1 MKNKSDLKRKVL
13 CSLLAASTMGIF
25 YSSDAL
31 AASVNG
37 ETPEDGVTITNE
49 FLTGEANSC
58 KVVVGHG
65 NVSIQTNAT
74 VGEMLQNYQTG
85 GLGAALNPSNDNQNV
100 PVVGVVGGE
109 IKITDNGKAMIG
121 FAGKIVDDVL
131 KTEFFTDDNLAKLKN
146 IQSPENANI
155 TQDVTV
161 TIGSTTVN
169 PVVLGSFS
177 SDLLIVGVGDNETLN
192 RTGNVV
198 ENINSGNVIGGFG
211 GSGAVSILGGTANTT
226 LTGNIEKTVTGNAN
240 IGIHANGGLATSLFN
255 GDTTSTV
262 DGNTSLVIDTTT
274 GEDGAIDALTVGVA
288 GGGAALAVGGGNA
301 VSNVTGTTYIKVGGN
316 GTAIGVVGG
325 GVAGSYTIAGS
336 GDGGSEMSANAS
348 TGKTTVVV
356 DLDGKTDSV
365 AMQKALAAIKK
376 DGTANLM
383 ENLQDLVGQSAV
395 IGVTG
400 GGIALANDNA
410 KNSAT
415 ASTAGSDIYLDDGYG
430 IGVFGN
436 GIAAATNNAKATVD
450 MTDALTINVGK
461 EMEAVGVFGN
471 GLAYFTGSSNGG
483 AANLSGSASVTATD
497 TTINIKGKV
506 DGVINGGLAIDDS
519 QSDTTNA
526 VVNTSGTA
534 TINVYDGATV
544 EVLNFD
550 GLKPLAGAPADKN
563 AAENDSSKPANP
575 DMGSYTFAV
584 EAAVKDVAI
593 AAGGVAVGGGAQS
606 TVKDGVVNIIGGEVK
621 GDVLAGGVA
630 VYGEKYAGGADMES
644 ATLNLTGGTITG
656 NVYAGGATVNDTYV
670 TIGDGKAYT
679 SATANVKKAVVNLAG
694 TDVTGEIVGAGYSI
708 KDVSY
713 TEPTGNQK
721 LGTNNIGTKELAT
734 DASESTLNLQAANT
748 LKALENGSKV
758 HSFDFINAEAG
769 SVTAI
774 EGLTAGN
781 TVAIINAE
789 NTAVQVDGSAKLDI
803 NAFEAGNS
811 AAGNEYKV
819 IDNTDTEDKVWEN
832 ANLVY
837 DRTEAYAQ
845 NAKKDGEYTI
855 NYKTLNQLTETEKTD
870 AVNDFVGSLGENGEE
885 LRGNVEGIVRNG
897 DNTFAGADDFFGDF
911 TSGNGSSRDLAA
923 MAMIGEA
930 AGVSSNTI
938 SVAGDMAD
946 NSVLRLSFTQDDITG
961 EPTVNEDGAVWAKYI
976 HNKHDL
982 DGMASSF
989 GSINSSSD
997 FDGATIGV
1005 DFAKKGKVQ
1014 SGIAFSYGDGDS
1026 HGMGI
1031 NNDFDMWG
1039 LTLYGNV
1046 KNDDTNVIADIGFS
1060 ESDNELT
1067 GKAMGKDIKADRD
1080 VSVFT
1085 VGVRAEKL
1093 YTNGST
1099 QIVPYTG
1106 LRYYNVDPDSYTAY
1120 YDGQKFGEYDADRQN
1135 IWTLPV
1141 GVSLRNETVTESGWR
1156 LTPKVDVAYIW
1167 AFGDT
1172 DNSFDLNT
1180 GSGVDT
1186 LDYTVMDSGS
1196 WLGSV
1201 GFEAG
1206 KDDWAFGVGYS
1217 YQKGSHEEANK
1228 WFVNVEYSF

>member
-37 ETPEDGVTITNE
+37 ETPKDGVTITNE
-49 FLTGEANSC
+49 FLTGKANSC

-85 GLGAALNPSNDNQNV
+85 GLGAVLNPSNDNKNV

-109 IKITDNGKAMIG
+109 IKITNTGKTLLG
-121 FAGKIVDDVL
+121 SAGKFIDTKL
-131 KTEFFTDDNLAKLKN
+131 GTSFFTDENLAKLDN
-146 IQSPENANI
+146 IKSPENANI
-155 TQDVTV
+155 AQNVTV

-169 PVVLGSFS
+169 PVVLGTFS

-240 IGIHANGGLATSLFN
+240 IGIHANGGLATSLLN

-316 GTAIGVVGG
+316 GTAIGVIGG
-325 GVAGSYTIAGS
+325 GVAGSIDIS
-336 GDGGSEMSANAS
+336 GDGSSPSNAITSTAS
-348 TGKTTVVV
+348 TGRTHVVINFSKTPEN
-356 DLDGKTDSV
+356 SS
-365 AMQKALAAIKK
+365 ALQAAVGNIK
-376 DGTANLM
+376 DGLTNDTGIDTNKVMAGI
-383 ENLQDLVGQSAV
+383 QGLVGQNSA

-400 GGIALANDNA
+400 GGLAIANKSDNVG
-410 KNSAT
+410 AT
-415 ASTAGSDIYLDDGYG
+415 VITNGTDIDLRKGYAT
-430 IGVFGN
+430 GVFAN
-436 GIAAATNNAKATVD
+436 GFALSTNYAEAIAE
-450 MTDALTINVGK
+450 MTDTANINIEK
-461 EMEAVGVFGN
+461 DMHAVGVFGN

-483 AANLSGSASVTATD
+483 TENLTGMATASAENTN
-497 TTINIKGKV
+497 INIKGYAE
-506 DGVINGGLAIDDS
+506 GVIGGGLAIDDS

-526 VVNTSGTA
+526 KVETTGTA
-534 TINVYDGATV
+534 TINVHDGATV
-544 EVLNFD
+544 EKLDFN
-550 GLKPLAGAPADKN
+550 GLKPLAGNRPSDGSIDMRSYVDAVEN
-563 AAENDSSKPANP
+563 AA
-575 DMGSYTFAV
+575 
-584 EAAVKDVAI
+584 KDVAI
-593 AAGGVAVGGGAQS
+593 AAGGVAVGGGAES
-606 TVKDGVVNIIGGEVK
+606 TVVNAEVNIIGGTINGNVI
-621 GDVLAGGVA
+621 AGGVA
-630 VYGEKYAGGADMES
+630 GYGYKEADKGAYVDNSTINLYSGEVKGNIYAGGSVSTDNTSNDKNYEKANAKVGNS
-644 ATLNLTGGTITG
+644 IINL
-656 NVYAGGATVNDTYV
+656 AGATVTGV
-670 TIGDGKAYT
+670 LSGKGV
-679 SATANVKKAVVNLAG
+679 SG
-694 TDVTGEIVGAGYSI
+694 TDSDEALNSFMNVSGEN
-708 KDVSY
+708 
-713 TEPTGNQK
+713 T
-721 LGTNNIGTKELAT
+721 LGLVDDNGTKV
-734 DASESTLNLQAANT
+734 
-748 LKALENGSKV
+748 SKI
-758 HSFDFINAEAG
+758 SAFNETNFSAG
-769 SVTAI
+769 SVTTLDG
-774 EGLTAGN
+774 GLEAGN
-781 TVAIINAE
+781 TVAVINGKLSDTKNGVITVA
-789 NTAVQVDGSAKLDI
+789 DGAKLNI
-803 NAFEAGNS
+803 SELTAGK
-811 AAGNEYKV
+811 GNTYLV
-819 IDNTDTEDKVWEN
+819 ASDYAEDSSLW
-832 ANLVY
+832 ANDALAY
-837 DRTEAYAQ
+837 DRTENYA
-845 NAKKDGEYTI
+845 AI
-855 NYKTLNQLTETEKTD
+855 NEDENGYKITYEEINDANVDEATD
-870 AVNDFVGSLGENGEE
+870 SFVDAIGENGEE
-885 LRGNVEGIVRNG
+885 IRNNIEGLLKDPR
-897 DNTFAGADDFFGDF
+897 NTFGGFDKFMEDASTSDNYADVGK
-911 TSGNGSSRDLAA
+911 

-930 AGVSSNTI
+930 AGVTSNTI
-938 SVAGDMAD
+938 DVAGDMAD

-961 EPTVNEDGAVWAKYI
+961 EPKVNEDGAIWAKYI

-982 DGMASSF
+982 DGMDSSF
-989 GSINSSSD
+989 GDINSSSD

-1014 SGIAFSYGDGDS
+1014 SGIAFSYGSGDS

-1039 LTLYGNV
+1039 VSLYGNV

-1067 GKAMGKDIKADRD
+1067 GTAMGKDIKADRD